1 MAVQVKTNS
10 KSGSNSGIDFSKAKE
25 VIRAL
30 LNLFKV
36 PSLPAPPV
44 SKRIALS
51 AVLRPGLSAT
61 KITGEIIKRQAE
73 AGAIIGP
80 NDDGSE
86 NISEKMERIRVEEIV
101 KAIVSDARITIINL
115 PGQRVTASGVTPPGG
130 GPVQV
135 LGTSLTTSN
144 GYGVIS

>member
-1 MAVQVKTNS
+1 MTKINKNNS
-10 KSGSNSGIDFSKAKE
+10 NNEGIDFTKAKE
-25 VIRAL
+25 VIGAL
-30 LNLFKV
+30 IGLFKV

-44 SKRIALS
+44 SKRTALS
-51 AVLRPGLSAT
+51 ATLRSGLSPS
-61 KITGEIIKRQAE
+61 KIAGEIIKRQSE
-73 AGAIIGP
+73 AGATIGA

-101 KAIVSDARITIINL
+101 SALISDARITIVNL
-115 PGQRVTASGVTPPGG
+115 PGQKITASGVTPPGG

-135 LGTSLTTSN
+135 VGTSLTTSN

>member
-1 MAVQVKTNS
+1 MTKIN
-10 KSGSNSGIDFSKAKE
+10 KNNGNDGIDFTKAKE
-25 VIRAL
+25 VISSL
-30 LNLFKV
+30 ISLFKV

-44 SKRIALS
+44 SKRTALS
-51 AVLRPGLSAT
+51 ATLRSGLSPSTIA
-61 KITGEIIKRQAE
+61 GEIIKRQSE
-73 AGAIIGP
+73 AGAIIGA

-101 KAIVSDARITIINL
+101 SALISDARITIVNL
-115 PGQRVTASGVTPPGG
+115 PGQKITASGVTPPGG

-135 LGTSLTTSN
+135 VGTSLTTSN